1 MNHILEFQP
10 AARIEFDEAA
20 DWYEGQR
27 PGLRREFIYA
37 VDSALTAILRN
48 PLAFPIVHGSRIR
61 RAVVHHFPFAIIYE
75 AGDDMIVVYAVFHT
89 SRNPLIWRGRV

>member
-20 DWYEGQR
+20 DWYEDHK
-27 PGLRREFIYA
+27 PGLRREFTYA
-37 VDSALTAILRN
+37 VDSALDSILKN

-61 RAVVHHFPFAIIYE
+61 RALVHHFPFAIIYE
-75 AGDDMIVVYAVFHT
+75 VSDDVIVVYAVFHT
-89 SRNPLIWRGRV
+89 SRNPTIWLGRV